1 MATAQSPIKVY
12 EATKER
18 IRHGSL
24 LAGCNQ
30 AEFVDRAVAEYVE
43 RHRDDFAVRLDRARE
58 TLLGRPVATIAH
70 ATGSTEADIERIGGS
85 TGHRDA

>member
-18 IRHGSL
+18 IRHGAL
-24 LAGCNQ
+24 LVGCNQ

-43 RHRDDFAVRLDRARE
+43 RHRDDFAVRLDHARE
-58 TLLGRPVATIAH
+58 ALLGGPAATVAH
-70 ATGSTEADIERIGGS
+70 AVGATEADIERIGGS
-85 TGHRDA
+85 SGQLGS